1 MKKSIVATVL
11 VSTAL
16 VVSVFVSSC
25 AAPAGQPTAITP
37 TTPASERRPASIV
50 APATQDERLEGMQQ
64 ATGMLI
70 NQYLMNADVAPDSL
84 YDLAQSLETARRQL
98 LALDG
103 QREAIQTL
111 IGYKVAS
118 GEPVQDAEYEFARS
132 IEQSRQEILR
142 SVGLK
147 D

>member
-1 MKKSIVATVL
+1 MKKSVVATVL
-11 VSTAL
+11 VSAAL
-16 VVSVFVSSC
+16 AVSAIIPGC
-25 AAPAGQPTAITP
+25 AAPAGQPAAIRAPSTAT
-37 TTPASERRPASIV
+37 EQRPAV
-50 APATQDERLEGMQQ
+50 KVVPATEVDRLEGMQQ

-84 YDLAQSLETARRQL
+84 YDLAQSLETARRRL
-98 LALDG
+98 LELDG

-111 IGYKVAS
+111 IGYKVAA
-118 GEPVQDAEYEFARS
+118 GEPVQDAEYEFARA

-142 SVGLK
+142 SVGLE